1 MQIKHWDSQII
12 NEILLVAKSEPIVI
26 FIIFKHVTTN
36 STGIFHLQRGIL
48 HISAFTLAKVLE
60 FKDNGEVN
68 RMIIHTNSKLP
79 VVTLRRVFGTTPCL
93 PAAFSASHQP
103 SSLKSTT
110 KKLKY
115 TSTIILKKALTLKA
129 LWLNPS
135 VVLD

>member
-1 MQIKHWDSQII
+1 MSPLTRLVFFTC
-12 NEILLVAKSEPIVI
+12 NE
-26 FIIFKHVTTN
+26 
-36 STGIFHLQRGIL
+36 GIL
-48 HISAFTLAKVLE
+48 HISPFTLVKVLE
-60 FKDNGEVN
+60 FKDNGEVH
-68 RMIIHTNSKLP
+68 RIITQTNSKLP